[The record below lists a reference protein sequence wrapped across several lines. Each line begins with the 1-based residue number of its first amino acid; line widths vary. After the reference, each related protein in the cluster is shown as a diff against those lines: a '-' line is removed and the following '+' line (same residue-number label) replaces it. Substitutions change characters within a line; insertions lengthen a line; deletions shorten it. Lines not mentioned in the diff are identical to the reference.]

1 MYLFK
6 LASLFV
12 LVGLTL
18 GLNIPTELHRAACAQ
33 VDFDDLSKISYWS
46 PFAGL
51 GPVVG
56 HGIGAV
62 ESENMLTEALEKI
75 KATDENQYRQVE
87 KLNFFNL
94 IFLTISLITVLRE
107 SIRPLSV
114 S

>member
-1 MYLFK
+1 MYLLK

-18 GLNIPTELHRAACAQ
+18 GLNIPMEPHRAACAQ

-75 KATDENQYRQVE
+75 KTTDENQYRQVE

-94 IFLTISLITVLRE
+94 IFLTIYFITVLRV